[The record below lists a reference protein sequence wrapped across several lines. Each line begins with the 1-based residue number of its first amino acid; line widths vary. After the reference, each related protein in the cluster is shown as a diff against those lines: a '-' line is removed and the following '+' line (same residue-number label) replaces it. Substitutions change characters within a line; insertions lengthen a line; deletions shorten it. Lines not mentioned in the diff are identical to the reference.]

1 MSQSKVLVV
10 DDEKN
15 MCRAIAFALS
25 KMACTVEVC
34 YTGFDALEK
43 IRSNDYDL
51 VLLDYKM
58 PDMDGLEVL
67 KGIKALSPELMVIIM
82 TAYATIDSAVRAMKM
97 GAYDYVLKP
106 FEAEEIR
113 LYVNR
118 ALEYQQ
124 LLQENRNLRQQ
135 VENKYHLENMVGVS
149 PGIQKVSE
157 LVHKVANSSVTVLIQ
172 GESGTGKELVARAL
186 HIYSERKKYPFLG
199 VNCSAIPSHL
209 LESEFFGY
217 EKGAF
222 TGAHNQR
229 KGYFEVANKG
239 TLFLDEIGEMD
250 ASLQSKLLR
259 VLQEKEII
267 RIGGTQAIPVEVRII
282 AATNV
287 DLTELIKKGLFR
299 EDLYYRFNVIS
310 ISLPPLRERRED
322 IPLLVRH
329 FLNKFDP
336 QQRIRQISP
345 EVLEVFKTYSWPGN
359 IRELENTVERMVLLS
374 EGPVLEIKNLP
385 EPIRGTPPF
394 HSVPRILTY
403 KEAKEQFE
411 REFIMA
417 ALQRNRGNVTN
428 AALETRIHRQNFY
441 DKLNKYRIN
450 PEDFKSD
457 LPI

>member
-1 MSQSKVLVV
+1 MTQSKVLVV

-15 MCRAIAFALS
+15 MCRAISSALS
-25 KMACTVEVC
+25 KTVRTIEAC
-34 YTGFDALEK
+34 YTGLDALER
-43 IRSNDYDL
+43 IQSNNYDL

-58 PDMDGLEVL
+58 PGLDGLEVL
-67 KGIKALSPELMVIIM
+67 KEIKALSPELIVIIM
-82 TAYATIDSAVRAMKM
+82 TAYATIDSAVQAMKM

-113 LYVNR
+113 LCVDR
-118 ALEYQQ
+118 ALEYHW

-149 PGIQKVSE
+149 PQIQKIYE
-157 LVHKVANSSVTVLIQ
+157 MVHKVANSSVTVLIQ
-172 GESGTGKELVARAL
+172 GESGTGKELIARAL
-186 HIYSERKKYPFLG
+186 HTHSERRKYPFLG

-222 TGAHNQR
+222 TGAYNQK
-229 KGYFEVANKG
+229 KGYFEVTHRG
-239 TLFLDEIGEMD
+239 TLFLDEISGMD

-259 VLQEKEII
+259 VLQEKEIL
-267 RIGGTQAIPVEVRII
+267 RIGGTQAIPVDVRII
-282 AATNV
+282 AATNL
-287 DLTELIKKGLFR
+287 DLTELIKRGQFR
-299 EDLYYRFNVIS
+299 EDLYYRLSVIN

-336 QQRIRQISP
+336 QQQIRQISP
-345 EVLEVFKTYSWPGN
+345 EVLEAFKTYPWPGN

-374 EGPVLEIKNLP
+374 EGPLLEIKNLP
-385 EPIRGTPPF
+385 EPIRGVLKLPSQ
-394 HSVPRILTY
+394 SVPRILTY

-411 REFIMA
+411 REFVTA
-417 ALQRNRGNVTN
+417 ALRRNKGNVTN
-428 AALETRIHRQNFY
+428 AALETGIHRQNFY
-441 DKLNKYRIN
+441 DKLNKYGID
-450 PEDFKSD
+450 PEDFK
-457 LPI
+457 